1 MKIGL
6 TGSIACGKST
16 VSHYLR
22 SLGYVVADADAISRA
37 LTAAGGAALPHIRR
51 TFGDS
56 VFFPDGTLD
65 RRALGNIVFGNEQRR
80 AELNA
85 LLHPLIIGEVTAQ
98 VNSAEAKTGIAFADI
113 PLLYECGME
122 THFDRI
128 WVVSASRD
136 TAPMFDSA
144 YKTKYTLRTR
154 GTVEIAAEEA
164 ISGVFIQFYDKA
176 AVCDILVEQDGEWV
190 AVAQTEEY
198 LTGWYPLPE
207 GATAFPCTT
216 APRRRCKSPS

>member
-37 LTAAGGAALPHIRR
+37 LTAAGGAALPHIRS

-65 RRALGNIVFGNEQRR
+65 RRALGSIVFGNEQRR

-85 LLHPLIIGEVTAQ
+85 ILHPLIIGEVTAQ

-136 TAPMFDSA
+136 TQIARLFERDGLSPKEACARIDAQMPLDEKCKRA
-144 YKTKYTLRTR
+144 DAVITTE
-154 GTVEIAAEEA
+154 GT
-164 ISGVFIQFYDKA
+164 
-176 AVCDILVEQDGEWV
+176 ILDTQ
-190 AVAQTEEY
+190 AQIDR
-198 LTGWYPLPE
+198 LLSILP
-207 GATAFPCTT
+207 
-216 APRRRCKSPS
+216 